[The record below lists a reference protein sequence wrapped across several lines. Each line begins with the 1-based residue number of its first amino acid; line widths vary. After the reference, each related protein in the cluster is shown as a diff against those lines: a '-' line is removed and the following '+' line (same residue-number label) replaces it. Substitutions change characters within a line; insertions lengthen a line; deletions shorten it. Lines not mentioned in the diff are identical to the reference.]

1 VVKENFV
8 TLECLTGV
16 KIIKL
21 PQYIAHQHVPSHFIK
36 PFDVCMFEFTADA
49 NVRENEIIFSAA
61 EFSTCITLSE
71 I

>member
-1 VVKENFV
+1 VVKENFI

-21 PQYIAHQHVPSHFIK
+21 PQYIAHQHVPSHFTK
-36 PFDVCMFEFTADA
+36 PSDVCMFEFTEDA
-49 NVRENEIIFSAA
+49 NIRENEIIFSAA